1 MLGMRTLA
9 LDPSPI
15 PVPQTV
21 QFACEGRIC
30 RILIHPQPVGPRL
43 NNSPQIG
50 SAPELEVTLGEQ
62 FHIEGEP
69 GVYRVV
75 RLSGKADALMLEPI
89 S

>member
-1 MLGMRTLA
+1 MRTLA
-9 LDPSPI
+9 LDPGPI
-15 PVPQTV
+15 PAPQTV
-21 QFACEGRIC
+21 QFTCEGRVC
-30 RILIHPQPVGPRL
+30 RVLIHPQPVGSRL

-62 FHIEGEP
+62 FQIEGEP

-75 RLSGKADALMLEPI
+75 RQSGEADALMLDPI